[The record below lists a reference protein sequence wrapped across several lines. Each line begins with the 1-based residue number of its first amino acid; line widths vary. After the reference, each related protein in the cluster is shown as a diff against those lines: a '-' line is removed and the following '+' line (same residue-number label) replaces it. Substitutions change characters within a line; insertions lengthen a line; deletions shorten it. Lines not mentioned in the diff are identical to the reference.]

1 MELPT
6 PYRDAAHTYRA
17 AGWVGVLPTPY
28 RTKKLQLSGWTG
40 HGGAWPSAADI
51 QAWCE
56 TSKRD
61 EGGGNIALRLPRD
74 IVGIDVDAYAG
85 KSGGDTLAEAMD
97 RWGPLPDTWI
107 TTARDDGISGIRLY
121 RVPEG
126 LRWPGQ
132 VGPGIETIH
141 TGHRYAMVWPSL
153 HPEGRV
159 YRWYRP
165 DGLASTVPPRVD
177 EIPDMPEAWLTGL
190 TGGELAETV
199 TFADVTD
206 GQASG
211 WFATHGA
218 GHPCRATAHARDR
231 LLSDLAAG
239 SAHESLRHLMTMVR
253 FAEQGHPGL
262 LEALGVART
271 AFMAEATRLGR
282 SGARSQDDAAREWRR
297 SLTGALS
304 RILGDPSVAE
314 AEQPDDP
321 CNQPFAGLVAP
332 TSHADA
338 VPLVV
343 TPPAAP
349 PPAPGPT
356 GDGAAPTAEPVSEE
370 HTSWWPRDLAAVLS
384 GENAEPPPAVLARAD
399 KQALFYAGKVNGL
412 LGESESGKTWVA
424 LLAVAQALTAG
435 QDVLYL
441 DFEDAAAGITGR
453 LTALGVPME
462 TQLAHLVY
470 IDPDESLH
478 VLAAADLAAVTSSR
492 TFAIITIDGVNA
504 AMSLLGLELES
515 NSDAT
520 RFAQTLLRPL
530 ARTGAAVITIDH
542 VAKNKETRGKGGIG
556 AQAKRAMVT
565 GCSIS
570 VEVVAPFGRGQSGRL
585 RLTVDK
591 DRGGHVRGIAQFG
604 KNLGTAVMESD
615 ATGASVTVVIEPPDE
630 RPTEQRA
637 PFRPTGVMASI
648 SRLLST
654 TEGDLSG
661 KQIEE
666 SISGRASVIRAALD
680 CLVNEGF
687 VTRHPGPRN
696 AVLHRHTRTYREL
709 QDLVAADDDE
719 H

>member
-40 HGGAWPSAADI
+40 HGGAWPSTADV

-85 KSGGDTLAEAMD
+85 KAGGATLAEATE
-97 RWGPLPDTWI
+97 RWGSLPDTWI

-177 EIPDMPEAWLTGL
+177 EIPDLPDAWLTGL

-211 WFATHGA
+211 WFATHGP
-218 GHPCRATAHARDR
+218 GSPCRATAHARDR
-231 LLSDLAAG
+231 MLAELQAG

-253 FAEQGHPGL
+253 FAEQGHTGL
-262 LEALGVART
+262 LEALGQVRT
-271 AFMAEATRLGR
+271 AFIAEATRPGR
-282 SGARSQDDAAREWRR
+282 SGVRTMDDASREWRR

-304 RILGDPSVAE
+304 RILGTPSVAE
-314 AEQPDDP
+314 AEAEQPQDP
-321 CNQPFAGLVAP
+321 CTQPFAGLVAP
-332 TSHADA
+332 PSPADA

-343 TPPAAP
+343 ATPATTPPHDSGLP
-349 PPAPGPT
+349 
-356 GDGAAPTAEPVSEE
+356 EPSETPKADE
-370 HTSWWPRDLAAVLS
+370 HTSWWPRDLATVLS

-399 KQALFYAGKVNGL
+399 KQALFYASKVNGL

-435 QDVLYL
+435 LDVLYL

-453 LTALGVPME
+453 LAALGVPTE
-462 TQLAHLVY
+462 TMLAHFVY

-478 VLAAADLAAVTSSR
+478 VLAAADLAAVTGSR
-492 TFAIITIDGVNA
+492 AFSIITIDGVNA

-570 VEVVAPFGRGQSGRL
+570 VEVVAPFGRGQTGRL

-630 RPTEQRA
+630 RPAEQRA

-687 VTRHPGPRN
+687 VAHHPGPRN